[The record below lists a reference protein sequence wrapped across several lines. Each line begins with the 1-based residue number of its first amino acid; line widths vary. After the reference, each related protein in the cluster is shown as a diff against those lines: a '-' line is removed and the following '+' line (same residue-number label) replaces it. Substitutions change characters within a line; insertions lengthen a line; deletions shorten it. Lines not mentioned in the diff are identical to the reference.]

1 MQRRPFR
8 YDIRRPVDFRFQD
21 GSGPT
26 TGTGSTVNI
35 SRRGLLFQT
44 DDEVA
49 VGTKIEMTIRMGPG
63 LVETSE
69 DVSLRVEG
77 ITVRKEPGKV
87 AVSIKKHRLSP
98 VSRPP
103 FDARF

>member
-1 MQRRPFR
+1 MERRPFR

-21 GSGPT
+21 GSGRT

-63 LVETSE
+63 LIEASE
-69 DVSLRVEG
+69 EVSLRVEG

-87 AVSIKKHRLSP
+87 AVSIKKYRLSP
-98 VSRPP
+98 VSRLPL
-103 FDARF
+103 DARF